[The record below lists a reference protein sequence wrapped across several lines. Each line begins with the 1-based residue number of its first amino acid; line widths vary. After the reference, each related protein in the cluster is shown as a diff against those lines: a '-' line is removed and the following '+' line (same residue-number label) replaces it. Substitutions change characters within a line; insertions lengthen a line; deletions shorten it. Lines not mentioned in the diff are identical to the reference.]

1 MLSFL
6 VAICVL
12 LQFSQASHAVHNDF
26 ISSVRASETRRS
38 GLAPRSAVCGN
49 SSHLIQQQG
58 DIDMLIRV
66 CSDNIQGDIVV
77 SSLYSDPSLDLGSI
91 KSISGDMVIADCV
104 SLSVVHLPEL
114 QSIEGSFKVS
124 NITELS
130 AIVSPKLKAAR
141 SLVWQK
147 LPLLTDALLGDRLDS
162 LEDVLITG
170 TDLVDVDFLHRL
182 KEVRSMDLNNNPSM
196 QRVDLA
202 LQKVSERLS
211 IYSNYDGTDVQ
222 LNLLKVCEELFVKSA
237 DSLGLNSLRY
247 VGKSASFVDNSLSK
261 LKLKSLKH
269 VNGTLSLVDNTNLD
283 SVDLPNLTNVDG
295 GILVVNGTTVYNSNA
310 LGALDQ
316 IFPYTVLTAQKKGK
330 KRTTTSSTTTLHYS
344 VPTILREYEQAA
356 AGADLKQSS
365 HDQSI
370 EATDATDI
378 SSVRVGASTLKMIA
392 LWFATITLGLLL
404 I

>member
-12 LQFSQASHAVHNDF
+12 LQFSQASQALHNDF

-38 GLAPRSAVCGN
+38 GLAPRLAVCGN

-170 TDLVDVDFLHRL
+170 TDLVDVDFLHKL

-330 KRTTTSSTTTLHYS
+330 KRTTTSSTTILHYS
-344 VPTILREYEQAA
+344 VPTILRDYEQAA

-370 EATDATDI
+370 EATDATDN
-378 SSVRVGASTLKMIA
+378 SSVRVGASTLRMIA
-392 LWFATITLGLLL
+392 LWLTTLVIGLLL

>member
-12 LQFSQASHAVHNDF
+12 LQFSQASQALHNEF
-26 ISSVRASETRRS
+26 ISSVRASETRGS

-66 CSDNIQGDIVV
+66 CSDNIQGDIVI

-91 KSISGDMVIADCV
+91 KSISGDMVIADCI

-182 KEVRSMDLNNNPSM
+182 KEVRSMDLNNNPSL

-247 VGKSASFVDNSLSK
+247 IGKSASFVDNSLSK

-370 EATDATDI
+370 EATDATDN